1 MASLLRR
8 ALPLLAALLPRAAP
22 LAPAAGDGA
31 RVFLRCSPLVGG
43 PAFLPLHVEVI
54 VAPPAPDGPDD
65 AAAAGAVWH
74 RFDFL
79 PARPTDAA
87 DLRRLATLRPVP
99 GRVRCRTAERG
110 ELTTCDR
117 GATALVPIGRAPPG
131 VRAADVAAAARRFAE
146 GEGGADADGARYG
159 ELRLVGGKNW

>member
-65 AAAAGAVWH
+65 AAAGAVWH

-117 GATALVPIGRAPPG
+117 GATALLPAGRCAPG
-131 VRAADVAAAARRFAE
+131 VRAAAVAAAARRFA
-146 GEGGADADGARYG
+146 ADADGARYG